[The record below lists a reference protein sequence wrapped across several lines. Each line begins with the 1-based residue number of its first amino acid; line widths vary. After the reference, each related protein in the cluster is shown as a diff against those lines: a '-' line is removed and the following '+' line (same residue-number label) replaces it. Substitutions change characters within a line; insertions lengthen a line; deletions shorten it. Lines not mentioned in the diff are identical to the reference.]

1 MFRKEATAASV
12 LGGTAAPVG
21 MIMTS
26 GYAGRSSSSGR
37 RTTTTGG
44 SRWTIVVVGLVML
57 LLIIAQG
64 VATGFTG
71 LLGSAGLIALCTGLY
86 TFLTN
91 RPSWLDLPNRVLG
104 GILALAGLI
113 ASLIATAIHWG

>member
-1 MFRKEATAASV
+1 MGDEATAAPV

-21 MIMTS
+21 IDAMT
-26 GYAGRSSSSGR
+26 YAGRSSSGGK
-37 RTTTTGG
+37 RTTTSGG
-44 SRWTIVVVGLVML
+44 SRWTIVVVGVIVL

-91 RPSWLDLPNRVLG
+91 RPSWLDLPNRMIG
-104 GILALAGLI
+104 GILAVAGLL
-113 ASLIATAIHWG
+113 ASAIATAIHWG

>member
-1 MFRKEATAASV
+1 
-12 LGGTAAPVG
+12 
-21 MIMTS
+21 MTS

-37 RTTTTGG
+37 RSTTKGG

-91 RPSWLDLPNRVLG
+91 RPSWLDLPNRLLG

-113 ASLIATAIHWG
+113 ASIIATAIHWG

>member
-1 MFRKEATAASV
+1 
-12 LGGTAAPVG
+12 
-21 MIMTS
+21 MTG
-26 GYAGRSSSSGR
+26 GYAGHSANSGR
-37 RTTTTGG
+37 KRTTTVGG
-44 SRWTIVVVGLVML
+44 SRWTILVVGLVML

-86 TFLTN
+86 TVLTN

-104 GILALAGLI
+104 GILAVAGLL
-113 ASLIATAIHWG
+113 ASVIATAIHWG